1 MVHVY
6 PGELII
12 VPKKARVVFVIEDD
26 PLQLQLM
33 TDYLQQKFKVEVHG
47 FSNGEEAMSKLNRRP
62 DMVLLDYHLDRD
74 GRDSANGIEVLKKLK
89 SSEPLIQ
96 VVMLSSQDKISVSVD
111 CMKNGAYD
119 YIVKGE
125 GSFQRLENIFG
136 NIDTLMDNVY
146 FRKFYK
152 DMVSVLLVLL
162 IALAGAF
169 VLGYSKGWV
178 TLNF

>member
-6 PGELII
+6 PGELIV

-47 FSNGEEAMSKLNRRP
+47 FSNGEEAMNNLNRRP
-62 DMVLLDYHLDRD
+62 DMVLLDYHLDQ
-74 GRDSANGIEVLKKLK
+74 GGGDSSNGVEVLKKLK
-89 SSEPLIQ
+89 AREPLIQ

-119 YIVKGE
+119 YIIKGE
-125 GSFQRLENIFG
+125 SAFQRLENIFG

-169 VLGYSKGWV
+169 VLGYSKGWI

>member
-6 PGELII
+6 PGELVV

-47 FSNGEEAMSKLNRRP
+47 FNNGEDAINNLDRRP
-62 DMVLLDYHLDRD
+62 DMVLLDYHLDQ
-74 GRDSANGIEVLKKLK
+74 GGKDSPNGVEVLKKLK
-89 SSEPLIQ
+89 AREPLIQ

-119 YIVKGE
+119 YIVKGDS
-125 GSFQRLENIFG
+125 SFQRLENIFG

-162 IALAGAF
+162 ITLAGAF
-169 VLGYSKGWV
+169 VLGYSKGWI